1 MNIKGLF
8 CFVLQDF
15 LQNLV
20 HHILTLM
27 LLAYSFSSGYYH
39 IGAIIVYVH
48 DVSDVFLEVSKPSEK
63 MNGWMEMIGQTMGK
77 YIEEWMN
84 E

>member
-1 MNIKGLF
+1 
-8 CFVLQDF
+8 
-15 LQNLV
+15 
-20 HHILTLM
+20 M